1 MKKGIDVSH
10 HQGNIVWSI
19 VKSQIDFAIIRCGY
33 GDNIKQQDDR
43 KFETNFTECEKLG
56 IPKGIYIYSY
66 ARNTT
71 QAKSEAQHVLRLL
84 NGRYIELP
92 IFLDLEEPTNEKLH
106 KSTLSNIYNTFE
118 YLITKA
124 GYRCGVY
131 ANKYWLESI
140 LPQEVASTDYIWLAQ
155 YSNQPTYRGEYG
167 IWQYTSKGRIKGI
180 ISNVDLNN
188 LYNENWIIPNTNCK
202 PTAPTTPKEEI
213 IYHTVVKGDN
223 LTKIARKYGTSLKEL
238 ARLNPQ
244 IKNLNLIYIGDKV
257 RIK

>member
-10 HQGNIVWSI
+10 HQGDINWGI

-33 GDNIKQQDDR
+33 GDNIRQQDDR

-56 IPKGIYIYSY
+56 IAKGIYIYSY

-71 QAKSEAQHVLRLL
+71 QAKSEALHVLRLL

-92 IFLDLEEPTNEKLH
+92 IFLDLEEPSNEKLH
-106 KSTLSNIYNTFE
+106 KATLSNIYTTFE
-118 YLITKA
+118 NIITKA

-140 LPQEVASTDYIWLAQ
+140 LPQDITSTDYVWLAQ
-155 YSNQPTYRGEYG
+155 YNNRPTYKGEYG
-167 IWQYTSKGRIKGI
+167 IWQYSSTGCVKGI
-180 ISNVDLNN
+180 TTNVDLNN
-188 LYNENWIIPNTNCK
+188 LYKDNWIIVNDNYEATV
-202 PTAPTTPKEEI
+202 PKEEP
-213 IYHTVVKGDN
+213 IYHTVIKGDT
-223 LTKIARKYGTSLKEL
+223 LTKISLKYGTTLKEL
-238 ARLNPQ
+238 ATLNPQ

-257 RIK
+257 RVK

>member
-10 HQGNIVWSI
+10 HQGSIDWSV

-33 GDNIKQQDDR
+33 GDNITQQDDR

-66 ARNTT
+66 ARNTA

-92 IFLDLEEPTNEKLH
+92 IFLDLEEPANEKLH
-106 KSTLSNIYNTFE
+106 KPTLSSIYSTFE

-140 LPQEVASTDYIWLAQ
+140 LPQDVANTDYVWLAQ

-180 ISNVDLNN
+180 TSNVDLNN
-188 LYNENWIIPNTNCK
+188 LYNDNWIILNTNCK
-202 PTAPTTPKEEI
+202 PTAPTAPKEEA

-223 LTKIARKYGTSLKEL
+223 LTKIALKYGTTLKEL

>member
-10 HQGNIVWSI
+10 HQGSIDWSV

-33 GDNIKQQDDR
+33 GDNITQQDDR

-66 ARNTT
+66 AINTA

-92 IFLDLEEPTNEKLH
+92 IFLDLEEPANEKLH
-106 KSTLSNIYNTFE
+106 KPTLSSIYSTFE

-140 LPQEVASTDYIWLAQ
+140 LPQDVANTDYVWLAQ

-180 ISNVDLNN
+180 TSNVDLNN
-188 LYNENWIIPNTNCK
+188 LYNDNWIILNTNCK
-202 PTAPTTPKEEI
+202 PTAPTAPKEEA

-223 LTKIARKYGTSLKEL
+223 LTKIALKYGTTLKEL